1 LDDVNGEARKIVQDF
16 LASAAARTVLGRLNG
31 AVNLW
36 RERAF
41 DVVLDGSVVSGVFDR
56 VVVRLNE
63 TGQPVGADIY
73 DFKLASPGQGLNARH
88 AGQLL
93 NYRQAAAS
101 LLGLPLE
108 KITAEAVGLGLP

>member
-1 LDDVNGEARKIVQDF
+1 
-16 LASAAARTVLGRLNG
+16 
-31 AVNLW
+31 
-36 RERAF
+36 
-41 DVVLDGSVVSGVFDR
+41 
-56 VVVRLNE
+56 LNE

-88 AGQLL
+88 AAQLL

-108 KITAEAVGLGLP
+108 KVTAEAVGLGLP